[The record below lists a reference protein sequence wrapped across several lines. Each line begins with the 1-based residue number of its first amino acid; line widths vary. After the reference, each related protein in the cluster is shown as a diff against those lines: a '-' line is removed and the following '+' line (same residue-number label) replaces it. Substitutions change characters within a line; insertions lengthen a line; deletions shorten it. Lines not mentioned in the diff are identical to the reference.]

1 MGGHFRQLSG
11 DYTTQYKDVIAQRE
25 FSASGARSL
34 IAPALMTFAT
44 SMWFAASEE
53 HSYSTVK
60 LVNTASE
67 PLKLAC
73 KECFWLPTSALN
85 ELIREQP
92 LCHPFTLN

>member
-1 MGGHFRQLSG
+1 MSVKRESTLTGSLHLVRF
-11 DYTTQYKDVIAQRE
+11 YTNQYKVLIAQRE
-25 FSASGARSL
+25 FNGPEARSL

-53 HSYSTVK
+53 HSDSTVK

-73 KECFWLPTSALN
+73 KECFWLPISALN
-85 ELIREQP
+85 ELARE
-92 LCHPFTLN
+92 